1 MFINRPFVLSLAGF
15 DPSGGAGLLADC
27 KTFER
32 LKVYG
37 LAIPTANTLQ
47 TEQAFHWVDWQELS
61 VVVESLKTL
70 LQQYDVKVIKIGIV
84 PNLLFLQ
91 RCVETIR
98 LLNKETFIV
107 WDPVLVSTSGYTF
120 IDTTTLA
127 LLQDIFQHINLIT
140 PNFKEIHRLVPGDET
155 ALEKAVALSKH
166 CNVLLKGGHNEEAL
180 GIDYLVQATKVT
192 YLLPEKEIHTEKH
205 GSGCVLASAI
215 CSYMAQGLSLEEA
228 CIKAKRYI
236 ELFLNSNTTLLGYHD

>member
-47 TEQAFHWVDWQELS
+47 TEQAFHWVHWQELS

-70 LQQYDVKVIKIGIV
+70 LQQYDVKAIKIGIV

-120 IDTTTLA
+120 IDTTTPA
-127 LLQDIFQHINLIT
+127 LLQDVCRHINLIT
-140 PNFKEIHRLVPGDET
+140 PNFKEMHHLVSGHEK
-155 ALEKAVALSKH
+155 ALDKAVALGEH
-166 CNVLLKGGHNEEAL
+166 CNVLLKGGHNEDAL
-180 GIDYLVQATKVT
+180 GTDYLIQATKVT
-192 YLLPEKEIHTEKH
+192 HLPPEKEIHTGKH

-215 CSYMAQGLSLEEA
+215 CSSMATGHSLAEA
-228 CIKAKRYI
+228 CLKAKRYI
-236 ELFLNSNTTLLGYHD
+236 EQFLTSNTTLLGYHD